1 MREDPLKNAYN
12 YANLNQMNK
21 TIAAALFLLLLVQAA
36 PANEI
41 KAMVGMNWS
50 KYLFS
55 GETDSLN
62 SLQKTGFTTGI
73 GWALDLKT
81 NIKLE
86 INLFYSQKGS
96 KVSLPYTTEKSVS
109 GIYKNTTIGFPFF
122 FKYKFK
128 EKASPYAAM
137 GPELI
142 FVLSHHLKIPESG
155 DDFDLL
161 NNTRKFVLAF
171 NALLGYEWPIGQW
184 GLFAEVRYNRWLS
197 NFLVDPEAKVKSES
211 FAFLLGGIY
220 YL

>member
-1 MREDPLKNAYN
+1 MIKI
-12 YANLNQMNK
+12 
-21 TIAAALFLLLLVQAA
+21 IAAALFLLFLVQAA

-50 KYLFS
+50 KYLFP

-62 SLQKTGFTTGI
+62 SQQKTGFTTGI
-73 GWALDLKT
+73 GWVLDLKT
-81 NIKLE
+81 NIKFE

-96 KVSLPYTTEKSVS
+96 KVSLPYTTGKNVS

-128 EKASPYAAM
+128 EKASPYAAL
-137 GPELI
+137 GPE
-142 FVLSHHLKIPESG
+142 FVFIVSHHLKLPESG
-155 DDFDLL
+155 DNFDLL
-161 NNTRKFVLAF
+161 DNTRKFVLAF

-197 NFLVDPEAKVKSES
+197 NFLVAPEGTVKSES
-211 FAFLLGGIY
+211 LSFLFGGIY